1 MRLIRPNEIN
11 AYVKTVKNNKGL
23 ILLYKDSR
31 YDMAVL
37 DEEFGTFGWETS
49 YQEIKGTLYCTI
61 RVWDAQRSHWVE
73 KTSNGVESDMEAQKG
88 EASDALKRAGFLLGI
103 GRELYTAPV
112 IFVSLNQDEVDN
124 YNGKE
129 RLKLGVTFNVSEIEY
144 DDSRNISKLVI
155 VDRFGKQ
162 RFKWENGKP
171 SKATAPLKKAENKDD
186 KEVTSEPPL
195 QPQSL
200 QASVKPLD
208 KDEDFE
214 NGFKP
219 IANFTPIEA
228 WKHLISKVGLE
239 EAKNIVEAFGLKT
252 QDDIKN
258 MSEFTY
264 QCALRQA
271 EKRFYDSVIAKETT

>member
-11 AYVKTVKNNKGL
+11 AYVKTVKNGKGL

-31 YDMAVL
+31 YDMSVL

-61 RVWDAQRSHWVE
+61 RVWDASRAHWVE

-144 DDSRNISKLVI
+144 DECRNISRLVI
-155 VDRFGKQ
+155 VDRNGKQ
-162 RFKWENGKP
+162 RFKWESGKP
-171 SKATAPLKKAENKDD
+171 TTKTTTLAKK
-186 KEVTSEPPL
+186 VEPKQEMP
-195 QPQSL
+195 
-200 QASVKPLD
+200 K
-208 KDEDFE
+208 EDFGS
-214 NGFKP
+214 GFNP
-219 IANFTPIEA
+219 IPNFTPVDA
-228 WKHLISKVGLE
+228 WKHLISKVGLD
-239 EAKNIVEAFGLKT
+239 EAKSIVAELGVHT

-258 MSEFTY
+258 MSEFIY
-264 QCALRQA
+264 HSALRQA
-271 EKRFYDSVIAKETT
+271 EKRFYDSVIAKEAK